1 VGPRRFV
8 DARSLRLH
16 QLGVMALQR
25 SRFFVRAATVVVVA
39 TACSATA
46 RLATRPAGAT
56 AGRPP
61 APNGYFQTL
70 PAGASLPTDALCAA
84 RVHRSTWEPRRQNNT
99 ANHKIVTPVNL
110 PINTAFN
117 AAWQKKYKPRID
129 GAFSGTTDE
138 IIQWASCKWG
148 VSDNLTRA
156 RAVQESSWV
165 QSTLGDYVPKSS
177 GHCVPGWPGTSCPT
191 SFGLLQSKWYFRP
204 GTYPRTLIS
213 TAYNVDSVLAEMR
226 GCLDGMLW
234 FGPRSRGDVWD
245 CTGFWFSGSWRQDDQ
260 QYIAHVQ
267 AIYTDKPWLRWN
279 G

>member
-1 VGPRRFV
+1 
-8 DARSLRLH
+8 
-16 QLGVMALQR
+16 MALQR
-25 SRFFVRAATVVVVA
+25 SWFFVCAATIVVVA
-39 TACSATA
+39 TACSATT
-46 RLATRPAGAT
+46 RLATTPAGAT
-56 AGRPP
+56 PGRPP
-61 APNGYFQTL
+61 AANGYFQTL
-70 PAGASLPTDALCAA
+70 PAGASLPTDAQCAA
-84 RVHRSTWEPRRQNNT
+84 RVHRSAWEPRRQNNT
-99 ANHKIVTPVNL
+99 ANHKIVTSANL
-110 PINTAFN
+110 PDNTAFN

-177 GHCVPGWPGTSCPT
+177 GHCVPGWTGSSCPT

-204 GTYPRTLIS
+204 GTYPRTRVS

-234 FGPRSRGDVWD
+234 FGPRSRNDVWG
-245 CTGFWFSGSWRQDDQ
+245 CTGFWFSGSWGQDDQ
-260 QYIAHVQ
+260 RYIADVLT
-267 AIYTDKPWLRWN
+267 ILSDKPWLHWN